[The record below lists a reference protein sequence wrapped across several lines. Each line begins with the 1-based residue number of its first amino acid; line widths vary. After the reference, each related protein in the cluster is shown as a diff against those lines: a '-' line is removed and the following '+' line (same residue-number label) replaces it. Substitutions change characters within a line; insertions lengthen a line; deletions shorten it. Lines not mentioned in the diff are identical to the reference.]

1 MELKI
6 FLTRKWRAIQT
17 ICNSDADIVENLLEA
32 AGLSCEKDNPS
43 VVYKVPNYCITD
55 PVIER
60 DYQSIKE
67 KCEGVESEPL
77 TVTCFCFTN
86 LKEIAMEVTNRTTG
100 KELKE
105 RFSKEENFPLENFYK

>member
-1 MELKI
+1 M
-6 FLTRKWRAIQT
+6 
-17 ICNSDADIVENLLEA
+17 
-32 AGLSCEKDNPS
+32 
-43 VVYKVPNYCITD
+43 VYKVPNYCITD

-86 LKEIAMEVTNRTTG
+86 VKEIAMEVTNRTTG

>member
-1 MELKI
+1 M
-6 FLTRKWRAIQT
+6 
-17 ICNSDADIVENLLEA
+17 
-32 AGLSCEKDNPS
+32 SCEKDLRVITEKDNPS

-100 KELKE
+100 KEIKDEHLLCYHNVVNGGKILI
-105 RFSKEENFPLENFYK
+105 SCVSL